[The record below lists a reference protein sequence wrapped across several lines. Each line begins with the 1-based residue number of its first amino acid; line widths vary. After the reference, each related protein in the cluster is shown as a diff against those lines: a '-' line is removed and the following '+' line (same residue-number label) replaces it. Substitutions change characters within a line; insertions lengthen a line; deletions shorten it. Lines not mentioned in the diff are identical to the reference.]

1 MPAAILIAHGA
12 PADPDPQDFTL
23 HALAQEVGALLPE
36 WVIRGATLAREGSLD
51 CALSGLQAPLIYPF
65 FMAEGFFTK
74 RELPRRL
81 EAVGFPNLT
90 HLDPL
95 GVDPTLPDLIARA
108 AQKAAIAAG
117 YVPQDTHLL
126 LAAHGS
132 KIARK
137 SKDASF
143 DMAEKLRGIAGFA
156 NISVGLVEEA
166 PFLAEAAADL
176 GDSICVP
183 FFALRAGHVIGDL
196 PEALAEANFKGPCLD
211 PIGEHP
217 EIPALI
223 AAALRRA
230 LLQT

>member
-1 MPAAILIAHGA
+1 MPSAILIAHGA
-12 PADPDPQDFTL
+12 PADPDPQDHTL
-23 HALAQEVGALLPE
+23 HALARDVGALLPDWE
-36 WVIRGATLAREGSLD
+36 IRGATLAREGSLD
-51 CALSGLQAPLIYPF
+51 CALSGLRDPLIYPF

-81 EAVGFPNLT
+81 AEAGFPDLT

-95 GVDPTLPDLIARA
+95 GVDPSLPDLIARA
-108 AQKAAIAAG
+108 AITAAIAARFT
-117 YVPQDTHLL
+117 PETTHLL

-143 DMAEKLRGIAGFA
+143 DMAAKLRGIAGFSDV
-156 NISVGLVEEA
+156 SVGLVEEA

-176 GDSICVP
+176 GNSICVP

-230 LLQT
+230 HP